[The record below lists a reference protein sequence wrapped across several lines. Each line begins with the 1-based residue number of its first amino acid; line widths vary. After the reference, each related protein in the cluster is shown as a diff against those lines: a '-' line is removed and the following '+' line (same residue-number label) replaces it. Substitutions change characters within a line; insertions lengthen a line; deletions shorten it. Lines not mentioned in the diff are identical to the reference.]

1 MSVDILIVIL
11 SVLILI
17 GYIFELTY
25 KKIRIPSILVL
36 ILMGIV
42 IQWIVKNYLHIKALP
57 DLQTLLKLLGT
68 IGLVLIVL
76 EGTLELKIRKD
87 NYSFVSKTFLFSLF
101 EVIIITILCSA
112 YIVYFKKFTWHQAL
126 LSIIPFSIIS
136 SSIAIPTAAVLS
148 KQNKSFIIYESSFS
162 DILGVLFFNFFL
174 LNENIT
180 LSAIANFS
188 FEIIIL
194 FLLSILASI
203 ILALL
208 LNHLKHKIKFLPVIV
223 LMLFFYSLLHYY
235 HLPSLL
241 FIMIFG
247 LLLSNFDLIRESR
260 WIKFLRLHTLNREI
274 YQLDE
279 IISELTFVVKSLFFL
294 ILGFSLNISNLFDI
308 QAFSWA
314 VGILVIA
321 LFTRILLIKIF
332 KFTFHEILFIFPRGL
347 ITILLFYLI
356 PSPLRL
362 IYFND
367 TVLTHIIFISVIL
380 LILNNLIFK
389 TKIELTEI

>member
-17 GYIFELTY
+17 GYIFEFAY

-42 IQWIVKNYLHIKALP
+42 IQWIVKNYLQIKALP

-126 LSIIPFSIIS
+126 LNIIPFSIIS

-148 KQNKSFIIYESSFS
+148 KQNKSFIVYESSFS

-194 FLLSILASI
+194 LLLSVLASI

-294 ILGFSLNISNLFDI
+294 ILGFSLNISNLFDM

-332 KFTFHEILFIFPRGL
+332 KFTFREILFIFPRGL

-356 PSPLRL
+356 PSHLRL